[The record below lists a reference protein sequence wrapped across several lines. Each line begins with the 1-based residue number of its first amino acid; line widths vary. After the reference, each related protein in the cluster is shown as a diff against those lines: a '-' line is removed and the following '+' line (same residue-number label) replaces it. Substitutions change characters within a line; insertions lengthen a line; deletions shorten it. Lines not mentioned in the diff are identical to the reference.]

1 MQLPWCMCELL
12 CKLKGERTLIGTCQI
27 TGKGLFKRGQGVTQ
41 SGARCSPAPDRGLV
55 EHQHVW
61 GEGSKVAAKRGA
73 TFRRR
78 QLGKELQKLR
88 EKRGLTQQ
96 EVATQLKFS
105 HTKLARV
112 ENGEND
118 LPRVGDLEDLMDL
131 YDPHMP
137 REDRATLLQLHRDSL
152 SDEPW
157 TPYKAFMPSK
167 MPTYRGLE
175 QDATVMRAFQP
186 NFAFGLLQTESYA
199 TAVYRLAKPV
209 DETTTEY
216 VEQNVRLRLE
226 RKELI
231 TRSDNPLEL
240 RVIMD
245 ETAVRRMVGGPEVMR
260 EQYAEIVK
268 LSQLDNVTIQ
278 ILTHDVV
285 TYRSES
291 NFVILDFSE
300 ALDPIVQVDMP
311 NTISVTDAPREVQ
324 RNVRRFDAMRDSA
337 LPPARTAGFLHQL
350 AREWK

>member
-1 MQLPWCMCELL
+1 M
-12 CKLKGERTLIGTCQI
+12 
-27 TGKGLFKRGQGVTQ
+27 
-41 SGARCSPAPDRGLV
+41 
-55 EHQHVW
+55 
-61 GEGSKVAAKRGA
+61 AAKRGA

-78 QLGKELQKLR
+78 ELGKELRKLR
-88 EKRGLTQQ
+88 ERRELTLQ
-96 EVATQLKFS
+96 EVAKELGFS

-112 ENGEND
+112 EIGEND
-118 LPRVGDLEDLMDL
+118 LPRVGDLEALMDL
-131 YDPHMP
+131 YDLELP
-137 REDRATLLQLHRDSL
+137 REDRETLLQLHRESL
-152 SDEPW
+152 SKEPW

-199 TAVYRLAKPV
+199 RALYQIAKPV

-216 VEQNVRLRLE
+216 IEQNVRLRLE

-231 TRSDNPLEL
+231 TRPDDPLEL

-260 EQYAEIVK
+260 EQYNEIVELGK
-268 LSQLDNVTIQ
+268 LDNVTIQ

-291 NFVILDFSE
+291 NFAILDFSE

-311 NTISVTDAPREVQ
+311 NTISVTDEPREVQ
-324 RNVRRFDAMRDSA
+324 RNIRRFDAMRDSA
-337 LPPARTAGFLHQL
+337 LPPASTAGFLHQL
-350 AREWK
+350 VRERK

>member
-1 MQLPWCMCELL
+1 M
-12 CKLKGERTLIGTCQI
+12 
-27 TGKGLFKRGQGVTQ
+27 
-41 SGARCSPAPDRGLV
+41 
-55 EHQHVW
+55 
-61 GEGSKVAAKRGA
+61 AAKRGA

-78 QLGKELQKLR
+78 ELGKELRKLR
-88 EKRGLTQQ
+88 ERRELTLQ
-96 EVATQLKFS
+96 EVAKELGFS

-112 ENGEND
+112 EIGEND
-118 LPRVGDLEDLMDL
+118 LPRVGDLEALMDL
-131 YDPHMP
+131 YDLELP
-137 REDRATLLQLHRDSL
+137 REDRETLLQLHRESL
-152 SDEPW
+152 SKEPW

-199 TAVYRLAKPV
+199 RALYQIAKPV

-216 VEQNVRLRLE
+216 IEQNVRLRLE

-231 TRSDNPLEL
+231 TRPDDPLEL

-260 EQYAEIVK
+260 EQYNEIVELGK
-268 LSQLDNVTIQ
+268 LDNVTIQ

-291 NFVILDFSE
+291 NFAILDFSE

-311 NTISVTDAPREVQ
+311 NTISVTDEPREVQ
-324 RNVRRFDAMRDSA
+324 RNIRRFDAMRDSA
-337 LPPARTAGFLHQL
+337 LPPASTAGFLHQL
-350 AREWK
+350 ARERK

>member
-1 MQLPWCMCELL
+1 M
-12 CKLKGERTLIGTCQI
+12 
-27 TGKGLFKRGQGVTQ
+27 
-41 SGARCSPAPDRGLV
+41 
-55 EHQHVW
+55 
-61 GEGSKVAAKRGA
+61 AAKRGA

-78 QLGKELQKLR
+78 ELGKELRKLR
-88 EKRGLTQQ
+88 ERRELTLQ
-96 EVATQLKFS
+96 EVAKELGFS

-112 ENGEND
+112 EIGEND
-118 LPRVGDLEDLMDL
+118 LPRVGDLEALMDL
-131 YDPHMP
+131 YDLELP
-137 REDRATLLQLHRDSL
+137 REDRETLLQLHRESL
-152 SDEPW
+152 SKEPW

-199 TAVYRLAKPV
+199 RALYQIAKPV

-216 VEQNVRLRLE
+216 IEQNVRLRLE

-231 TRSDNPLEL
+231 TRPDDPLEL

-260 EQYAEIVK
+260 EQYNEIVELGK
-268 LSQLDNVTIQ
+268 LDNVTIQ

-291 NFVILDFSE
+291 NFAILDFSE
-300 ALDPIVQVDMP
+300 ALAPIVQVDMP
-311 NTISVTDAPREVQ
+311 NTISVTDEPREVQ
-324 RNVRRFDAMRDSA
+324 RNIRRFDAMRDSA
-337 LPPARTAGFLHQL
+337 LPPASTAGFLHQL
-350 AREWK
+350 VRERK